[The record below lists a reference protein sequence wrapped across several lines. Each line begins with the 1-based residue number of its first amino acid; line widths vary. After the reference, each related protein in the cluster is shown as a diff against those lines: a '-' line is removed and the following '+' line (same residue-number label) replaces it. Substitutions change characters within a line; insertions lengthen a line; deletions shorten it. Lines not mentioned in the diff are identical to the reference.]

1 VAFPEEGPFAGRG
14 VVERMRTVGVA
25 IDHVVEDISVRACL
39 SAEATA
45 LEIPPGTPV
54 LLVVRDHRAG
64 DRLVETSEIVICAD
78 RFTLRYRLLL
88 APVTPAPAGAG
99 APA

>member
-1 VAFPEEGPFAGRG
+1 
-14 VVERMRTVGVA
+14 
-25 IDHVVEDISVRACL
+25 
-39 SAEATA
+39 
-45 LEIPPGTPV
+45 V

-78 RFTLRYRLLL
+78 RFTLRYRLLV
-88 APVTPAPAGAG
+88 APAVPAGAG